1 MKHAPETMSNVYDY
15 IRKHLI
21 LLLLTVSVSMSAQ
34 IRQNQAYL
42 SYIERYK
49 AIAVQQ
55 MQKYKIP
62 ASITL
67 AQGLLE
73 SGGGRS
79 DLAVRGNN
87 HFGIKCHDWTGPS
100 MRRDDDAPDECFR
113 VYDSAEKSFE
123 DHSLFLLRKRYSPLF
138 SLKITDYRAWAN
150 GLKSCGYATSPTY
163 AQSLIS
169 IIETYRLYEYDTA
182 KVYTKPA
189 TKYAKGHQSRPMYMN
204 NGNYYVIARRGETY
218 KTIANEFDANYK
230 KLAKYN
236 ERDKN
241 DVLEE
246 GEIVYLLKKK
256 KHAAKEFKH
265 TVYTVKAGD
274 SMYSIAQRYG
284 MRVKSLYDIN
294 RLPADY
300 SPRVGDRLSLY

>member
-1 MKHAPETMSNVYDY
+1 MCKAVNHV
-15 IRKHLI
+15 RR
-21 LLLLTVSVSMSAQ
+21 LLLLAFLTISVCMSAQ
-34 IRQNQAYL
+34 MRQNQTYL
-42 SYIERYK
+42 NYIQQYK

-73 SGGGRS
+73 SGAGRS

-113 VYDSAEKSFE
+113 VYSNAEQSFE

-138 SLKITDYRAWAN
+138 SLPAKDYRAWAN

-163 AQSLIS
+163 AQQLIT
-169 IIETYRLYEYDTA
+169 IIETYRLYEYDNA
-182 KVYTKPA
+182 KVTVKPA
-189 TKYAKGHQSRPMYMN
+189 SKQVKGPQLRPMYMN
-204 NGNYYVIARRGETY
+204 NDNYYVIARKGETFRS
-218 KTIANEFDANYK
+218 IANEFDASYK

-246 GEIVYLLKKK
+246 GEIIYLLKKK
-256 KHAAKEFKH
+256 KHASKEFKH
-265 TVYTVKAGD
+265 TVHVVQAGD
-274 SMYSIAQRYG
+274 SMYSIAQKYG

-294 RLPADY
+294 RLPVDY
-300 SPRVGDRLSLY
+300 SPRVGDRLMLY